1 MDDPVAPLSM
11 LLSDV
16 ILPNLKSV
24 QVSQAEQIAAN
35 DRLEMAIEELRLHL
49 QSQFAHLSA
58 QLTACRAELAAT
70 QAVLKAVQTQ
80 DGARAWDRNTLIH

>member
-1 MDDPVAPLSM
+1 MNEPIDPLVR

-24 QVSQAEQIAAN
+24 QMSQAEQIAAN
-35 DRLEMAIEELRLHL
+35 DRLELAIDELRMHL
-49 QSQFAHLSA
+49 DAQFAQLTA

-70 QAVLKAVQTQ
+70 QAVLKATQ
-80 DGARAWDRNTLIH
+80 AQDDPRMPDRLTLVH